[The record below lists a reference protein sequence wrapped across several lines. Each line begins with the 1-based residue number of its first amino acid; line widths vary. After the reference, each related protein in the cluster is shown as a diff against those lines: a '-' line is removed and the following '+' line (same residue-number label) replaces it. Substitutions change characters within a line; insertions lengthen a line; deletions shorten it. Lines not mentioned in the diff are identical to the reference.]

1 MQTKPGRSSK
11 SEVTENS
18 QAKKDDSTV
27 EIQSDADSRSS
38 DSEETKSS
46 SSQDEE
52 DDVEDKEDEEDKDEK
67 EKEKEK
73 DEDSSDSESD
83 KKDAN
88 SKAASSPSSS
98 DSKHSHHKKFK
109 SEIAKKELVQ
119 TIADSYGP
127 PSSKVICCARAFA
140 NSASNYAPSLLVD
153 FSVDAYSFVRRLSLF
168 PLRFKI
174 EKYCSTQHIKVKK
187 VSRVTASVLKE
198 LLVKRGHIQ
207 EKHTIT
213 HILLNPK
220 LISSRIVSRR
230 GVISVHISFILYND
244 SSVPYLI

>member
-11 SEVTENS
+11 SEVTEK
-18 QAKKDDSTV
+18 AKKDDSTV
-27 EIQSDADSRSS
+27 EIQSDADSHSS

-52 DDVEDKEDEEDKDEK
+52 EDVEDKDDKK
-67 EKEKEK
+67 KEK

-168 PLRFKI
+168 ALRFKI

-244 SSVPYLI
+244 SSVLYLI